1 MSTSGGRQCITGEI
15 NRPHGLGRFVPFEVL
30 CAILGHTKVEVA
42 IEDVKTNA
50 LSLVSEVNKVSSITR

>member
-1 MSTSGGRQCITGEI
+1 MTTWA
-15 NRPHGLGRFVPFEVL
+15 GRFVPFEVL

-50 LSLVSEVNKVSSITR
+50 LPLVSEDICK